1 MKKLFTIFFFLF
13 VSASLWAQNV
23 ELSNRLIKQYKE
35 GQSNAL
41 KKDASIQH
49 KLWLTPILKEVI
61 LNWNELTNEAKAVF
75 KKYTARPVISGTVKK
90 TESGNFVFHY
100 TTNSGFADE
109 DVNATDANSNSI
121 PDYIDNLISKFTT
134 INTKYHTT
142 MGLTVPP
149 SDGTNGGNAKYD
161 IYISGYEAGDG
172 VYGWVS
178 PDRKLG
184 DNENSATITETEA
197 YDSYMVL
204 RNNYEG
210 FGDQNIA
217 LSVTAAHEYM
227 HAVQFGYSGTME
239 SWFME
244 VGATWSE
251 EHVYSGYDDNFQYLS
266 GVFDSPDVALNLEDG
281 EVEVFDGHW
290 YSAWIFAQYL
300 TEKTNP
306 NIMKKIYER
315 CIQYYA
321 LDAIDLELKAN
332 WQSSLKQTFT
342 NFSIANVLMT
352 SNAGANPYTY
362 NRANDYAPLIK
373 PTYFYENGTAPFN
386 FTGSDI
392 SWSSKTNGNNR
403 LMRFSS
409 DYFLLTATKDFTII
423 FSPSNTEVLFLL
435 LKISPT
441 SFAIAQA
448 DQNASITVNDTENW
462 TKYVPIV
469 VRFDGSVT
477 TTTAFDYNF
486 TIKNSLTSQ
495 IENNLTADLI
505 SVYPNPAVNTITID
519 VENYESYTL
528 EIIDLTGK
536 SIQRNKLTQ
545 NKIDVSSIENGI
557 YFLNIFE
564 NNELVKTQKV
574 IINH

>member
-1 MKKLFTIFFFLF
+1 
-13 VSASLWAQNV
+13 
-23 ELSNRLIKQYKE
+23 
-35 GQSNAL
+35 
-41 KKDASIQH
+41 
-49 KLWLTPILKEVI
+49 
-61 LNWNELTNEAKAVF
+61 
-75 KKYTARPVISGTVKK
+75 
-90 TESGNFVFHY
+90 
-100 TTNSGFADE
+100 
-109 DVNATDANSNSI
+109 
-121 PDYIDNLISKFTT
+121 
-134 INTKYHTT
+134 
-142 MGLTVPP
+142 
-149 SDGTNGGNAKYD
+149 
-161 IYISGYEAGDG
+161 
-172 VYGWVS
+172 
-178 PDRKLG
+178 
-184 DNENSATITETEA
+184 
-197 YDSYMVL
+197 
-204 RNNYEG
+204 
-210 FGDQNIA
+210 
-217 LSVTAAHEYM
+217 
-227 HAVQFGYSGTME
+227 
-239 SWFME
+239 
-244 VGATWSE
+244 
-251 EHVYSGYDDNFQYLS
+251 
-266 GVFDSPDVALNLEDG
+266 
-281 EVEVFDGHW
+281 
-290 YSAWIFAQYL
+290 
-300 TEKTNP
+300 
-306 NIMKKIYER
+306 MKKIYER

-409 DYFLLTATKDFTII
+409 DYFLLTATKDFTIT

-545 NKIDVSSIENGI
+545 TKIDVSSIENGI